1 MEINFIEKLSNIL
14 FQFIGEIGLF
24 FALGVVG
31 GEGGSDGGEGGG
43 VVVEVL
49 PRSEANHGDNQ
60 IENLE

>member
-43 VVVEVL
+43 FCK
-49 PRSEANHGDNQ
+49 SS
-60 IENLE
+60 